1 MSNPLN
7 LNPGQKYI
15 VVKPFTDYD
24 KNIHPVG
31 ETFTF
36 SRTNFLPYEDGLTLH
51 VFLDN
56 NPQELIC
63 RFQWRPEQQADLIEN
78 FTQYVE
84 LVNIS

>member
-7 LNPGQKYI
+7 LTPGQRYV

-24 KNIHPVG
+24 HHVHPVG

-51 VFLDN
+51 VFLDD
-56 NPQELIC
+56 PEKELIC

-78 FTQYVE
+78 FTDHVSP
-84 LVNIS
+84 VS